1 MKQKFSAAG
10 LKTLAVIAMTVDH
23 AALLFLPQ
31 DSLLY
36 WFMRM
41 FGRLTAPI
49 MAFFIAEGFQH
60 TSSRKKYFLRLA
72 VFALISQPL
81 YFQIVYGRMPNS
93 IPEFFMRWNV
103 MYSLAVALLSL
114 IVLESGLPETP
125 RLILVALCISL
136 GHFGDWSLM
145 IPVWAVIFYLFRKN
159 FRMKAIMFAIASIT
173 LQTMIFAKYYD
184 SFALFSFQYGTL
196 LSLIPLRM
204 YNGQS
209 GAAKYKKLNRWLFY
223 IYYPLHMAVLIF
235 IRTVLL

>member
-1 MKQKFSAAG
+1 
-10 LKTLAVIAMTVDH
+10 MTVDH
-23 AALLFLPQ
+23 AALLFVPQ

-72 VFALISQPL
+72 VFALISQPF
-81 YFQIVYGRMPNS
+81 YYSMVYGK
-93 IPEFFMRWNV
+93 ILDKEFFLHWNV
-103 MYSLAVALLSL
+103 MFSLAAALLCL
-114 IVLESGLPETP
+114 IVLESKLPEMP
-125 RLILVALCISL
+125 RLILLSVCISL

-145 IPVWAVIFYLFRKN
+145 IPVWAVIFYVFRKN
-159 FRMKAIMFAIASIT
+159 FRMKAILFAIASIT

-209 GAAKYKKLNRWLFY
+209 GTAKHKKLNRWVFY
-223 IYYPLHMAVLIF
+223 IYYPLHMAALIF
-235 IRTVLL
+235 IRMMLV